1 MVERISKWI
10 NSGKGIKKETK
21 QFIVFTLAISIIAGG
36 IGGFAGLV
44 GGSST
49 KIDPCECIKISSKKD
64 LGLSYNESDWNKC
77 VDTYYS
83 VDNLFTECVS
93 KE

>member
-1 MVERISKWI
+1 MSDIE
-10 NSGKGIKKETK
+10 KKEPDMK
-21 QFIVFTLAISIIAGG
+21 KGCLKSLGFLVLMFCIGGG
-36 IGGFAGLV
+36 IAFI
-44 GGSST
+44 GSLIPST

-93 KE
+93 K